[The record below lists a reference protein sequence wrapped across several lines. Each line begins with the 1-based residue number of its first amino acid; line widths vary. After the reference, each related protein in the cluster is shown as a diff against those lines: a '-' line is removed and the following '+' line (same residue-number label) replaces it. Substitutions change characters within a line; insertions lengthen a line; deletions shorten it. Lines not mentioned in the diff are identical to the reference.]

1 MAEDTGLSNPVKTG
15 IKFAGEYVVPGGSN
29 LVKGDLKQ
37 AGLHAV
43 AGLVA
48 RVAFGLPGLLLV
60 SVNSL
65 TKATTGRHLYEHLGL
80 DDNELASENELAE
93 TRIPPKTPKTA

>member
-1 MAEDTGLSNPVKTG
+1 MAEDTGLSEPVKTG
-15 IKFAGEYVVPGGSN
+15 IKFAGEYVMPGGSN

-48 RVAFGLPGLLLV
+48 RVAFGLPGLLIV
-60 SVNSL
+60 SINSL

-80 DDNELASENELAE
+80 NENERAVDRDLSE
-93 TRIPPKTPKTA
+93 T